1 MNRWDGIYEFVHVA
15 EASGFSAAAR
25 QLNVSTSQISKS
37 IARLEER
44 LGIRLINRTTRRFT
58 LTAEG
63 EHFYLRCKKIL
74 EDFDQA
80 ELDVTSHRSDPHG
93 IIRINIAGNVPDYFL
108 VPLLGQL
115 LRDYSRLKLDLRF
128 TEQRQDLVGGGFDL
142 AIWEGELETS
152 TLVARKLL
160 DNHYLLV
167 AQPDYIASHAL
178 PSSINDLAQ
187 HNCIGAANSHWQLS
201 DHDKLIDWP
210 VNGSWFSNQVSSQR
224 EAVLAGMGIACLPQL
239 AIWDDLHN
247 GKLIQVLPDNCRHS
261 QPLWV
266 LYPHHRQLS
275 AKTRLLVDFFSDQF
289 SRFQRP
295 A

>member
-1 MNRWDGIYEFVHVA
+1 MTRWDGIYEFVHVA
-15 EASGFSAAAR
+15 EANGFSAAAR

-37 IARLEER
+37 IAKLEER
-44 LGIRLINRTTRRFT
+44 LGVRLINRTTRRFT

-80 ELDVTSHRSDPHG
+80 ELDVSSHRSDPHG
-93 IIRINIAGNVPDYFL
+93 IIRINIAGNIPDYFL
-108 VPLLGQL
+108 VPLLGPL
-115 LRDYSRLKLDLRF
+115 IRDYSRLKLDLRF

-160 DNHYLLV
+160 ENRYLLV
-167 AQPDYIASHAL
+167 AHPDYIASHAL
-178 PSSINDLAQ
+178 PLSVHDLAQ
-187 HNCIGAANSHWQLS
+187 HNCIGSANSQWPLVENE
-201 DHDKLIDWP
+201 KIIDWP
-210 VNGSWFSNQVSSQR
+210 VDGHWFSNQVSSQR
-224 EAVLAGMGIACLPQL
+224 EAALAGVGIARLPLL
-239 AIWDDLHN
+239 AIWEDL
-247 GKLIQVLPDNCRHS
+247 KAQRLVQVLPTSCRYS

-275 AKTRLLVDFFSDQF
+275 AKTRLLVDYFSEQF
-289 SRFQRP
+289 TRFQLHT
-295 A
+295 